1 LVIVVFLYGRAQVG
15 SVPHVEPHVPNEA
28 QVGWHD
34 HPQVCAQVAW
44 QVSPLQVEHVWTQ
57 DAGHVA

>member
-1 LVIVVFLYGRAQVG
+1 ME

-44 QVSPLQVEHVWTQ
+44 HVSPLHVEHVWT
-57 DAGHVA
+57 HVAAHVA